1 MEHLNLSHLETLIND
16 ALQQRFLN
24 PDQLDIDAV
33 VFEISHEKKR
43 ISEVVF
49 QLGDADKA
57 AYYIRIYQRQLIR
70 LIDLV
75 VTASYKLQYNTDD
88 EHAELCNRIYKSLEE
103 VLCCLEKN
111 YACYLDSDCKIPMSY
126 LFSIQEH
133 FQQEIQVI
141 SSADIDLRLKAI
153 LLKPFND
160 FIAAEG
166 NDFFYSYQDTLY
178 LNTLLVRLNKLVI
191 DPFIDELKLQHLLVE
206 LDFNDPD
213 YFGYV
218 TNKIKEEIGEMTF
231 TKAKIE
237 QVFLLQRNLNEVF
250 PDRGLYFKRLR
261 EPLQQQLQLWLE
273 GQLSYLEKSR
283 ALSDTSHIPAELLQW
298 KDFKIVTSLSISEL
312 GRFWGLQLEQKLLL
326 NENKKELSNFIAFF
340 FRSIHSHTIKP
351 DHVRNSFYRKSVAL
365 KEALQDILGQLMNR
379 LRK

>member
-1 MEHLNLSHLETLIND
+1 MEYLNLSPLETLIND
-16 ALQQRFLN
+16 ALQQRFLH

-33 VFEISHEKKR
+33 IFEIGYEKKR

-57 AYYIRIYQRQLIR
+57 EYHIRIYQRQLIR
-70 LIDLV
+70 LTDLV
-75 VTASYKLQYNTDD
+75 VTASYKLQCNTDN
-88 EHAELCNRIYKSLEE
+88 EQAELCNRIYKSLEE
-103 VLCCLEKN
+103 VLCFLEKN
-111 YACYLDSDCKIPMSY
+111 YACYLDPDCKIPMLY

-133 FQQEIQVI
+133 FQQEIQGI

-166 NDFFYSYQDTLY
+166 NDFFYSYQETLY
-178 LNTLLVRLNKLVI
+178 LKTLLVRLNKLVT
-191 DPFIDELKLQHLLVE
+191 DPFIDEFKLQHLLVE

-213 YFGYV
+213 YFEYV
-218 TNKIKEEIGEMTF
+218 TDKIKEKIGEMTF

-250 PDRGLYFKRLR
+250 PARGLYLKRLR

-283 ALSDTSHIPAELLQW
+283 GLSDTSHIPAELLQW
-298 KDFKIVTSLSISEL
+298 NDFKIVTSLSISEL
-312 GRFWGLQLEQKLLL
+312 GRFWGLQLEQKLIL

-340 FRSIHSHTIKP
+340 FRSIHSNTIKP

-365 KEALQDILGQLMNR
+365 KEALQDILGQLMSR